1 MPIVGPADIIP
12 ELFAIQNTH
21 AVLTAP
27 ITHHQPLTTGTQAN
41 VTPTE
46 DHEESKS
53 ELSDEE
59 QGEAAQ
65 VMEDDEEDEPLLQRE
80 TAGDVALD
88 MDAGDYPE
96 DQEASEDSDNEGNGG
111 FGPGEWNADDEID
124 IDIIY

>member
-1 MPIVGPADIIP
+1 M
-12 ELFAIQNTH
+12 
-21 AVLTAP
+21 
-27 ITHHQPLTTGTQAN
+27 
-41 VTPTE
+41 TPTE
-46 DHEESKS
+46 DREESES

-65 VMEDDEEDEPLLQRE
+65 VMEDDEEDKPLLRRE

-88 MDAGDYPE
+88 MDVGDYPE
-96 DQEASEDSDNEGNGG
+96 DQEASEDSDDEGNGR

>member
-1 MPIVGPADIIP
+1 MPIVRLVDIVP
-12 ELFAIQNTH
+12 KLFTIQNTH
-21 AVLTAP
+21 TVLKAP
-27 ITHHQPLTTGTQAN
+27 IKHQPFTAGTQAN

-46 DHEESKS
+46 DREESES
-53 ELSDEE
+53 EDSDEE

-65 VMEDDEEDEPLLQRE
+65 VMEDDEEDEPLLRRE

-88 MDAGDYPE
+88 MDARDYPE
-96 DQEASEDSDNEGNGG
+96 DQEASEDSDDEGNGG